1 MLILDGKV
9 TFKRASVGTNHEG
22 SQYPIY
28 ADLLVDIDCNLQYD
42 DGSIY
47 PGQYGVTQKTDVFIL
62 YTATPTVSTVLEGD
76 RAIVEGIT
84 YTVDKK
90 MPYSTHTEFLLS
102 KDVV

>member
-1 MLILDGKV
+1 MLILDSKV
-9 TFKRASVGTNHEG
+9 TFKRVSLSINSEG

-28 ADLLVDIDCNLQYD
+28 TDLLVNIDCNLQYD

-47 PGQYGVTQKTDVFIL
+47 PGQYGVTQETDVFIL
-62 YTATPTVSTVLEGD
+62 YTETSVVSTVIEGD
-76 RAIVEGIT
+76 RAIVKGVI
-84 YTVDKK
+84 YTVDKI